1 MGTHPEVGGDEAVRV
16 LLGVLHE
23 DLVARGELRVDRV
36 GRRGDEAATI
46 VPGDPLADRGEELRH
61 LAAIAGREDDATGL
75 QAEVL
80 VLLDVVQVEADT
92 GLGPLRT
99 GYRGVGDQRG
109 RGAAL
114 DLAAVEL
121 VVDPVDQLGADPL
134 AIGRASCRERV
145 CPYVSISVVAVPL
158 KDKKKYKQ

>member
-80 VLLDVVQVEADT
+80 RPEE
-92 GLGPLRT
+92 R
-99 GYRGVGDQRG
+99 RVGQ
-109 RGAAL
+109 AC
-114 DLAAVEL
+114 V
-121 VVDPVDQLGADPL
+121 
-134 AIGRASCRERV
+134 STCRSRWA
-145 CPYVSISVVAVPL
+145 P
-158 KDKKKYKQ
+158 DN

>member
-75 QAEVL
+75 PAEVL
-80 VLLDVVQVEADT
+80 VMLAVVQAAAEP
-92 GLGPLRT
+92 GLGPTRPGSPRCCATRGT
-99 GYRGVGDQRG
+99 G
-109 RGAAL
+109 
-114 DLAAVEL
+114 
-121 VVDPVDQLGADPL
+121 PP
-134 AIGRASCRERV
+134 
-145 CPYVSISVVAVPL
+145 
-158 KDKKKYKQ
+158 